1 MPFTLYHLGAG
12 ALVKS
17 IAPLY
22 VSFTAFA
29 VSNVLIDV
37 EPLVR
42 MLGLLDDTILHGPT
56 HTYPGAVVIAA
67 LTWPAI
73 RLWDRTAAALHLT
86 SLRPPALPTW
96 MILTSALIG
105 TVSHVLLDSRMH
117 ADMAAVRAMVGDPTA
132 RDLPP
137 AAVEWLCVEF
147 AWYALLIYLARLTWG
162 GGHWAWRKIKSAR
175 QRNRSAE
182 LDAKPCIRAKR
193 DVVELGPSG
202 HRHTDD

>member
-1 MPFTLYHLGAG
+1 MPFTAYHLGAG
-12 ALVKS
+12 ALAKS
-17 IAPLY
+17 IAPRH

-42 MLGLLDDTILHGPT
+42 MLGILDDTILHGPT
-56 HTYPGAVVIAA
+56 HTFPGAVVIAA
-67 LTWPAI
+67 LTLPAI

-86 SLRPPALPTW
+86 GLRPPAIPTW

-117 ADMAAVRAMVGDPTA
+117 ADMAAVRAIVGDPTA

-147 AWYALLIYLARLTWG
+147 AWYALLIYVARVTWRG
-162 GGHWAWRKIKSAR
+162 GRWLWRRVTSGKSPPPAG
-175 QRNRSAE
+175 SAQ
-182 LDAKPCIRAKR
+182 
-193 DVVELGPSG
+193 SG
-202 HRHTDD
+202 VR

>member
-1 MPFTLYHLGAG
+1 MPFTPYHLGAG
-12 ALVKS
+12 ALAKS
-17 IAPLY
+17 IAPRHF
-22 VSFTAFA
+22 SFTAFA
-29 VSNVLIDV
+29 ASNVLIDV
-37 EPLVR
+37 EPLIR
-42 MLGLLDDTILHGPT
+42 MLGILDDTILHGPT
-56 HTYPGAVVIAA
+56 HTFPGAVVIAA

-86 SLRPPALPTW
+86 GLRPPAIPTW

-147 AWYALLIYLARLTWG
+147 AWYALLIYLARLTWRG
-162 GGHWAWRKIKSAR
+162 GRWLWRRFISGRRRGQPDPTSPECAADASSPSDAR
-175 QRNRSAE
+175 
-182 LDAKPCIRAKR
+182 
-193 DVVELGPSG
+193 
-202 HRHTDD
+202 

>member
-1 MPFTLYHLGAG
+1 MPFTPYHLGAG
-12 ALVKS
+12 ALAKS
-17 IAPLY
+17 IAPRH

-42 MLGLLDDTILHGPT
+42 MLGILDDTILHGPT
-56 HTYPGAVVIAA
+56 HTFPGAVVIAA
-67 LTWPAI
+67 LTLPAI

-86 SLRPPALPTW
+86 GLRPPAIPTW

-147 AWYALLIYLARLTWG
+147 AWYALLIYLVRLTWRG
-162 GGHWAWRKIKSAR
+162 GRWLWRRLTSAK
-175 QRNRSAE
+175 QHAQPAPTNPAC
-182 LDAKPCIRAKR
+182 AA
-193 DVVELGPSG
+193 DVSSPSDV
-202 HRHTDD
+202 R